1 MSPASFSRHPFPLS
15 SSFFPLPPR
24 SGQKFDGTACRVSFY
39 RFTQL
44 RIGELNGNKEEGEER
59 DDSRRSL
66 TEIHCF
72 VRFIALIST
81 PSRPNRIAI
90 IRGDSFREYRRMKE
104 KKKVEEEE
112 ERQKEKFE
120 RTSIERS
127 VFDVARE

>member
-44 RIGELNGNKEEGEER
+44 RIGELNGNKEEGRFQKVFDR
-59 DDSRRSL
+59 DSLFRSVYCLNLDAIENRDCPWGQFSR
-66 TEIHCF
+66 
-72 VRFIALIST
+72 ISE
-81 PSRPNRIAI
+81 NE
-90 IRGDSFREYRRMKE
+90 GE
-104 KKKVEEEE
+104 KKVEEEE